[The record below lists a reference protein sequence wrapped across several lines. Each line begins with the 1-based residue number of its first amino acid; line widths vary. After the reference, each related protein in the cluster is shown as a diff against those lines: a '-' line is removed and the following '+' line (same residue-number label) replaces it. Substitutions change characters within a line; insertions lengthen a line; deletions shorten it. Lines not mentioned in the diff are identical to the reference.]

1 MLMKLLKFS
10 GYLLYTLVV
19 LVFLLWYKFPV
30 DALTFRIEKDLNT
43 MTPSLHW
50 VVQEVTLV
58 PPLDI
63 HLHTVQVFEKN
74 EKSKDSAKKEKRKLF
89 TIQTMTLRPALGV
102 WKDTGNITAK
112 YKLNLLSGTVAGHLG
127 LRQDRSTLEY
137 DGKMQEI
144 TINKELLPFLQEDY
158 QRGVQG
164 ILSGTFSG
172 KRKMTEKHHA
182 LQGTFQ
188 VTKGTVGL
196 HYPVLGMNELVFDR
210 LATQLTLNA
219 GKMTL
224 SKGKMTSPT
233 FTADFQGDI
242 YTAVPCRLSRVQI
255 TGSFQPKPAFIAS
268 VDSPSLARLLKKEM
282 AKGKGQGKGVLPFTV
297 NGMLQQPGIVFPS
310 LPAVFNR
317 QMGQQKKQLLRKQLR
332 QLPKR
337 SR

>member
-1 MLMKLLKFS
+1 MLIKLLKFS

-63 HLHTVQVFEKN
+63 HLHTVQVFEKFKKN
-74 EKSKDSAKKEKRKLF
+74 KKSENSAKKEKRKLF

-102 WKDTGNITAK
+102 WKDTGNITAQ
-112 YKLNLLSGTVAGHLG
+112 YKLNLLSGTVAGQLG
-127 LRQDRSTLEY
+127 LTQDRSTLAY
-137 DGKMQEI
+137 DGTVQDMSI
-144 TINKELLPFLQEDY
+144 GKENLPFIQQDY

-172 KRKMTEKHHA
+172 SRKMTEKHHA

-196 HYPVLGMNELVFDR
+196 QYPVLGMNELVFDR

-233 FTADFQGDI
+233 FTADFQGDL

-255 TGSFQPKPAFIAS
+255 TGSFQPKPAFVAS
-268 VDSPSLARLLKKEM
+268 VDSPPLVHLLKREM
-282 AKGKGQGKGVLPFTV
+282 AQGKGQGKGVLPFTV
-297 NGMLQQPGIVFPS
+297 NGMLQQPGIVFSS
-310 LPAVFNR
+310 LPPAFNR
-317 QMGQQKKQLLRKQLR
+317 QMGLQRRKLR
-332 QLPKR
+332 QLPQSKR